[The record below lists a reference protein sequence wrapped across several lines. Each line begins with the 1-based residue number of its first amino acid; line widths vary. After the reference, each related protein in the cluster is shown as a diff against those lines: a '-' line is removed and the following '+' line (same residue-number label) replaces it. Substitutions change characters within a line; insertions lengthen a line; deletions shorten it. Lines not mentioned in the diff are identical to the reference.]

1 MINEITINGKI
12 EVDKPIDPETEYA
25 LYLERIQNDQG
36 KVSKWIN
43 KNDTSVYTYKMVN
56 LGVAM
61 LKQGD
66 EVIMGKA
73 KKGSKSQALRQE
85 VRELWEMA
93 YSGEIGEEKFYN
105 QWMDKFFKIIKDEKQ
120 KYEA

>member
-43 KNDTSVYTYKMVN
+43 KNDTSVYTSKMVN